1 MEVAGGGGLILTI
14 ESGGGWGGAGGGGVG
29 IFCPVVR
36 LSHEEFNSVPE
47 RTSGMKNENKGLRI
61 TYFINFLAS
70 SLITQIFMKPFKKRQ
85 THRYDDR
92 PCDDH
97 VILSLSYMV
106 Y

>member
-1 MEVAGGGGLILTI
+1 MEVAGGGG
-14 ESGGGWGGAGGGGVG
+14 GGRGSNLDYRKWRWRGRGGGVG

-36 LSHEEFNSVPE
+36 LSHEEFNLVPE

-70 SLITQIFMKPFKKRQ
+70 SLITQIKFFMKPFKKRR

-92 PCDDH
+92 PY
-97 VILSLSYMV
+97 LR
-106 Y
+106 